1 LFPDIIASLP
11 NLACVTSA
19 IRRKPGGNTSNSW
32 LMLMSGHICKNTKH
46 EQDSRKMAGRKMR
59 ISRGFVAIFLPAIF
73 LLSGIGLAGE
83 PDFENVS

>member
-1 LFPDIIASLP
+1 
-11 NLACVTSA
+11 
-19 IRRKPGGNTSNSW
+19 
-32 LMLMSGHICKNTKH
+32 MSGHICKNTKP